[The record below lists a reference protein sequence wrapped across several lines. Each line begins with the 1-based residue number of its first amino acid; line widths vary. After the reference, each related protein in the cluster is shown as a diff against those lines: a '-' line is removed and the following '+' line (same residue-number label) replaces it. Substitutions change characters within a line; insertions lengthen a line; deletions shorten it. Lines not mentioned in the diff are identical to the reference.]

1 MKAVS
6 ARYANQRL
14 SELLARVESGEEIV
28 ITKRGPPVAVLRPYR
43 VPTMTS
49 ERRAAIKRAVQ
60 VMAKGLPWDR
70 ALRTYRR
77 DEMHDR

>member
-28 ITKRGPPVAVLRPYR
+28 ITKRGHPVAVLRPYR

-49 ERRAAIKRAVQ
+49 ERRAAI
-60 VMAKGLPWDR
+60 
-70 ALRTYRR
+70 
-77 DEMHDR
+77 

>member
-28 ITKRGPPVAVLRPYR
+28 ITKRGHPIAVLSPYR
-43 VPTMTS
+43 VPAIS
-49 ERRAAIKRAVQ
+49 RERRAAIKRAVQ